1 MPHAKSVESL
11 PYIDD
16 YLLNL
21 QAGNY
26 SPETVYNYER
36 DLAIFEHFIKS
47 IHVPFDNVSKKT
59 VLYYKAYL
67 ISRDRKTAA
76 SRVTL
81 RSLASFSINRMLSSL
96 RSYLK
101 FLIDQDH
108 ATPVAPTAVTL
119 VKTERHH
126 PRVGEFNEIVRL
138 IEVPTKLERHKPTA
152 ARNRAMLEVL
162 FSTGMRI
169 SELTNL
175 KINAIDTLGRI
186 FVRGKGKKERFVY
199 LTERAHSFIQQYLK
213 LRGHCLSPYLFIPY
227 RGRNANVKDKKIS
240 PNYVQERVKRYR
252 ELLGINV
259 PISPHSIRHAFATY
273 LAENGANPAAI
284 QILLGHESLDTTTR
298 YVHASDRYAESVHK
312 KYHPLKE

>member
-1 MPHAKSVESL
+1 MSTTNAAISL

-21 QAGNY
+21 QSGNY

-36 DLAIFEHFIKS
+36 DLAIFEQFLKTSDIS
-47 IHVPFDNVSKKT
+47 FDKVNKKT
-59 VLYYKAYL
+59 ILYYKAYL

-76 SRVTL
+76 SHATHHH
-81 RSLASFSINRMLSSL
+81 LASFSINRMLSSL

-108 ATPVAPTAVTL
+108 VAPIAPTAVTL

-126 PRVGEFNEIVRL
+126 PRVGEFDEIVRL
-138 IEVPTKLERHKPTA
+138 IELPTKIERHKPTA
-152 ARNRAMLEVL
+152 CRNRAMLEVL

-175 KINAIDTLGRI
+175 KMNDIDTQGRI
-186 FVRGKGKKERFVY
+186 FVRGKGRKERFVY
-199 LTERAHSFIQQYLK
+199 LTDRAHRFIRDYLK
-213 LRGHCLSPYLFIPY
+213 LRGHFSSPFLFIPY
-227 RGRNANVKDKKIS
+227 RGRNANAKEKKIS
-240 PNYVQERVKRYR
+240 PNYLQERVKRYR
-252 ELLGINV
+252 EYLGINV
-259 PISPHSIRHAFATY
+259 PLSPHSIRHAFATY
-273 LAENGANPAAI
+273 LAESGANPAAI

-298 YVHASDRYAESVHK
+298 YVHASDRYAEQTHRK
-312 KYHPLKE
+312 FHPLKR